1 MSKFDK
7 QLDPNKAVDASTITD
22 SSTPWKER
30 IVDWMISQPEAAHT
44 PVEILEA
51 TDDKFDPK
59 ASDKKFHYPAR
70 KHCLDSQMTYIR
82 QDYDIKTKQLDGDK
96 IVLLGM
102 VRDGKLVPFKNAVK
116 YVK

>member
-7 QLDPNKAVDASTITD
+7 QLDKSKAVDASTITD

-30 IVDWMISQPEAAHT
+30 IVNWMIEQDEAAHT
-44 PVEILEA
+44 PAEILEA
-51 TDDKFDPK
+51 TDEKYDPK
-59 ASDKKFHYPAR
+59 SPEKKFHFPAR

-82 QDYDIKTKQLDGDK
+82 QDYDIKTKQLEGDK

-116 YVK
+116 YL